1 MPDFAAVPKDVLV
14 KILYDLR
21 IRDILSFERTCT
33 HARDTV
39 LTRLLWLKK
48 MDELGQ
54 HCAPDLPPNVD
65 IDSLTAH
72 DLRRIVVNA
81 LRTYRSVTKFQSPV
95 AEYES
100 MRIIFPSPPQNISP
114 GQVYRFCDVKMA
126 PGGRYLFMRCIV
138 GDYDQLRLLDL
149 EKEDRCI
156 WSVDFERL
164 HENIATCYDHL
175 HYDFEV
181 RDDGSVVLALIVHS
195 FSENNNRNEISG
207 LAKVLKLA
215 PTGVGN
221 DMIAMQEQDTI
232 SLEIH
237 DQGARKP
244 FCVIKGS
251 FSVFSVSSSKITI
264 VEWQKNQVATVDCSS
279 LEQGPRKPQIWNDHF
294 FYLDKGM
301 IYPTRLCTLSLV
313 HAMNVA
319 TQSPDT
325 VKLQDLNVTVFGPSF
340 GSGRYNKKPY
350 DLRYSFFEHRKQ
362 SNSDGVMVI
371 MIGTT
376 ARTNPSLVAIRAT
389 FKPASR
395 EKWTQVDD
403 SGETKQADHGDL
415 PHFTIGLGS
424 TMTRSGRLLV
434 SMQKNGRVGYALAS
448 IDEWGKLTFS
458 ELSPNVCFHIANHY
472 GRNELEGMSNILEDF
487 MDPYSGALILL
498 KDRMTGKDA
507 IELFYPK

>member
-1 MPDFAAVPKDVLV
+1 MTDFAAVPKDVLV
-14 KILYDLR
+14 KILYDLC

-100 MRIIFPSPPQNISP
+100 IRTIFPSPPQSISP
-114 GQVYRFCDVKMA
+114 GQVYHFRNVKIA
-126 PGGRYLFMRCIV
+126 PGGRYLFMRCIA
-138 GDYDQLRLLDL
+138 DNYIQLRLLDL
-149 EKEDRCI
+149 AKEDRCI
-156 WSVDFERL
+156 WSVDFGRL

-181 RDDGSVVLALIVHS
+181 RGDGSVALALMVYS
-195 FSENNNRNEISG
+195 FSKNNNGNEISG
-207 LAKVLKLA
+207 FAKVLKLA

-221 DMIAMQEQDTI
+221 DMTTMEEQDTI
-232 SLEIH
+232 SLDIH
-237 DQGARKP
+237 DKAARKP

-251 FSVFSVSSSKITI
+251 FSVFSVSPSKITI
-264 VEWQKNQVATVDCSS
+264 IEWQKNQVATIDCSS
-279 LEQGPRKPQIWNDHF
+279 LEQGLREPQIWNDHF
-294 FYLDKGM
+294 FYLDKGLM
-301 IYPTRLCTLSLV
+301 YPTRLRTISLV
-313 HAMNVA
+313 HAMNVS

-325 VKLQDLNVTVFGPSF
+325 VKLQDLNGSVFGPSF
-340 GSGRYNKKPY
+340 GSTWSNKLY

-389 FKPASR
+389 FEPASR
-395 EKWTQVDD
+395 KIWRQVDD
-403 SGETKQADHGDL
+403 SGETQQADSRTL

-424 TMTRSGRLLV
+424 TITRSGRLLV

-448 IDEWGKLTFS
+448 IDERGKLNYA
-458 ELSPNVCFHIANHY
+458 ELSPNVGFHIVNHY
-472 GRNELEGMSNILEDF
+472 EENELEGMSNILEDF

-498 KDRMTGKDA
+498 KDRRTGKDA
-507 IELFYPK
+507 IEVFYPK